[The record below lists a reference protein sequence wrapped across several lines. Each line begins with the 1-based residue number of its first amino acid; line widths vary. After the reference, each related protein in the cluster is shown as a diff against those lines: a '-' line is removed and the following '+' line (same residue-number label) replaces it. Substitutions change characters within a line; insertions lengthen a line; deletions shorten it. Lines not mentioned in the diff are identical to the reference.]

1 MRVSA
6 RDKHSQ
12 PGSTVMK
19 MDHVSD
25 TRVMRHERDTC
36 LSTFVS
42 FFFAC
47 FFLRNSMIYERI
59 VIRFHQFSYYKLH

>member
-25 TRVMRHERDTC
+25 ARVMRHERDTC
-36 LSTFVS
+36 LSTFVFFFFF
-42 FFFAC
+42 FFFAE
-47 FFLRNSMIYERI
+47 FYDL
-59 VIRFHQFSYYKLH
+59 